1 MRKRESKLSSAY
13 YDIKDVG
20 SFGGIQALAK
30 KTKGN
35 QKQIKEWLESQDAYT
50 LHKQVRYRLS
60 RRKTIVSGPS
70 QQWQADLIDVSRL
83 SRHNQGNKFL
93 LTCMDVFSK
102 KAWVV
107 PLKNKSGI
115 SLVAAFTS
123 IQHPLPKTL
132 QTDKGT
138 EFLNHTFQ
146 QWLKDHKVHFFTT
159 ENEDIK
165 ASIVERFNRTLK
177 TKLWRYFIH
186 HDTLT
191 YTDILESVVDVY
203 NHTPHRS
210 IGIAP
215 NDVTSANKGRVW
227 LRLYAD
233 PMPYKEPTLHV
244 GDTVRISKARRA
256 FKKGYLAQWT
266 EEIFTIVKRKS
277 THYYTT
283 SHICVGRL
291 QWRSVKRH
299 FLSPGIT
306 KGEQDRQRVSSG
318 ENTEE
323 DKESSLREMVG
334 VSRQVQQLGECE
346 RSRVIFH
353 LIVLLVFISSI
364 LLLAFLMK
372 ESKTLSFGDDYVVV
386 EYYINSTMN
395 TSHSV

>member
-1 MRKRESKLSSAY
+1 MWQRESKLSSAY
-13 YDIKDVG
+13 YDIKGVG

-50 LHKQVRYRLS
+50 LHKQVRYRFP

-70 QQWQADLIDVSRL
+70 QQWQADLIDVSWL
-83 SRHNQGNKFL
+83 SQHNQGNKFL
-93 LTCMDVFSK
+93 LACIDVFSK
-102 KAWVV
+102 QAWVV

-115 SLVAAFTS
+115 SLVAAFKS

-165 ASIVERFNRTLK
+165 ASIIEHFNRTLK
-177 TKLWRYFIH
+177 TKLWRYFTH

-191 YTDILESVVDVY
+191 VTDILESVVDVY

-210 IGIAP
+210 IGMAP

-233 PMPYKEPTLHV
+233 PMTYKEPTLHV
-244 GDTVRISKARRA
+244 GDTVRISKARGA

-277 THYYTT
+277 TQPLTFVLAD
-283 SHICVGRL
+283 C
-291 QWRSVKRH
+291 
-299 FLSPGIT
+299 
-306 KGEQDRQRVSSG
+306 SG
-318 ENTEE
+318 EVLKGTFYPQELQKVNKTDSVYRVEKILKRTKNRVFVKWWAYP
-323 DKESSLREMVG
+323 DK
-334 VSRQVQQLGECE
+334 
-346 RSRVIFH
+346 
-353 LIVLLVFISSI
+353 
-364 LLLAFLMK
+364 
-372 ESKTLSFGDDYVVV
+372 
-386 EYYINSTMN
+386 INSWVNVKDLVWYFIWLYFWFSLVVSYCLPSWWKSRKPCHLEMIVWLWN
-395 TSHSV
+395 II

>member
-13 YDIKDVG
+13 YDIKGVG

-35 QKQIKEWLESQDAYT
+35 KKQIKDWLESQDAYT
-50 LHKQVRYRLS
+50 LHKPVRYRFP

-83 SRHNQGNKFL
+83 SQHNQGIKFL
-93 LTCMDVFSK
+93 LTRIDVFSK

-115 SLVAAFTS
+115 SLVAAFKS

-138 EFLNHTFQ
+138 EFLNYTFQ

-177 TKLWRYFIH
+177 TKLWRYFTH

-210 IGIAP
+210 IGMAP

-227 LRLYAD
+227 LQLYAD
-233 PMPYKEPTLHV
+233 PMPYKESTRHA
-244 GDTVRISKARRA
+244 GDTVCISKARRA

-277 THYYTT
+277 TQPPTFVLADY
-283 SHICVGRL
+283 
-291 QWRSVKRH
+291 
-299 FLSPGIT
+299 
-306 KGEQDRQRVSSG
+306 SG
-318 ENTEE
+318 EVLKGTFYPQELQKVNKTDNVYWVEKILKRTKNRVFVKWWAYP
-323 DKESSLREMVG
+323 DKFNSWVNVKDLVWYFIWLYFWFSLV
-334 VSRQVQQLGECE
+334 VSYCLPTWWKRPKPY
-346 RSRVIFH
+346 H
-353 LIVLLVFISSI
+353 
-364 LLLAFLMK
+364 
-372 ESKTLSFGDDYVVV
+372 
-386 EYYINSTMN
+386 
-395 TSHSV
+395 

>member
-13 YDIKDVG
+13 YDIKGVG

-35 QKQIKEWLESQDAYT
+35 QKQIKDWLESQDAYT
-50 LHKQVRYRLS
+50 LHKQVRYRFP

-83 SRHNQGNKFL
+83 SQHNQGIKFL
-93 LTCMDVFSK
+93 LTCIDVFSK

-115 SLVAAFTS
+115 SLVAAFKS

-138 EFLNHTFQ
+138 EFLNYTFQ

-177 TKLWRYFIH
+177 TKLWRYFTH

-210 IGIAP
+210 IGMAP

-266 EEIFTIVKRKS
+266 EEIFSIVKRKS
-277 THYYTT
+277 TQPPTFVLADY
-283 SHICVGRL
+283 
-291 QWRSVKRH
+291 
-299 FLSPGIT
+299 
-306 KGEQDRQRVSSG
+306 SG
-318 ENTEE
+318 EVLKGTFYPQELQKVNKTDNVYRVEKILKRTKNRVFVKWWAYP
-323 DKESSLREMVG
+323 DKFNSWVNVKDLVWYFIWLYFWFSLVVSYCLPSWWKSQKPYHLEM
-334 VSRQVQQLGECE
+334 
-346 RSRVIFH
+346 IM
-353 LIVLLVFISSI
+353 LLWNII
-364 LLLAFLMK
+364 
-372 ESKTLSFGDDYVVV
+372 
-386 EYYINSTMN
+386 
-395 TSHSV
+395 

>member
-1 MRKRESKLSSAY
+1 MWKGESKLSPAY
-13 YDIKDVG
+13 YDIKGVG
-20 SFGGIQALAK
+20 SFGGIQALTK

-50 LHKQVRYRLS
+50 LHKQVRYRFP

-93 LTCMDVFSK
+93 LTCIDVFSK

-107 PLKNKSGI
+107 PLKNKSGT
-115 SLVAAFTS
+115 SLVAAFKS

-138 EFLNHTFQ
+138 EFLNYTFQ

-177 TKLWRYFIH
+177 TKLWRYFTH

-215 NDVTSANKGRVW
+215 NDVTSANKGLVW
-227 LRLYAD
+227 FRLYAD
-233 PMPYKEPTLHV
+233 PMPYKEPTLRV

-266 EEIFTIVKRKS
+266 EEIFTIVNRKS
-277 THYYTT
+277 TQPPTFVLADY
-283 SHICVGRL
+283 
-291 QWRSVKRH
+291 
-299 FLSPGIT
+299 
-306 KGEQDRQRVSSG
+306 SG
-318 ENTEE
+318 EVLKGTFYPQELQKVNKTDVYRVEKILKRTKNRVFVKWWAYP
-323 DKESSLREMVG
+323 DKFNSWVN
-334 VSRQVQQLGECE
+334 VKD
-346 RSRVIFH
+346 
-353 LIVLLVFISSI
+353 LV
-364 LLLAFLMK
+364 
-372 ESKTLSFGDDYVVV
+372 
-386 EYYINSTMN
+386 
-395 TSHSV
+395 

>member
-13 YDIKDVG
+13 YDIKGVG
-20 SFGGIQALAK
+20 SFGGIQALTK

-50 LHKQVRYRLS
+50 LHKQVRYRFP

-93 LTCMDVFSK
+93 LTCIDVFSK

-107 PLKNKSGI
+107 PLKNKSGT
-115 SLVAAFTS
+115 SLVAAFKS

-138 EFLNHTFQ
+138 EFLNYTFQ

-177 TKLWRYFIH
+177 TKLWRYFTH

-210 IGIAP
+210 IGMAP

-227 LRLYAD
+227 FRLYAD
-233 PMPYKEPTLHV
+233 PMPYKEPTLRV

-266 EEIFTIVKRKS
+266 EEIFTIVNRKS
-277 THYYTT
+277 TQPPTFVLADY
-283 SHICVGRL
+283 
-291 QWRSVKRH
+291 
-299 FLSPGIT
+299 
-306 KGEQDRQRVSSG
+306 SG
-318 ENTEE
+318 EVLKGTFYPQELQKVNKTDNVYRVEKILKRTKNRVFVKWWAYP
-323 DKESSLREMVG
+323 DKFNSWVNVKDLVWYFIWLYFWFSLVVSYCLPSWWKSQKPCHLEMIMW
-334 VSRQVQQLGECE
+334 LWN
-346 RSRVIFH
+346 I
-353 LIVLLVFISSI
+353 I
-364 LLLAFLMK
+364 
-372 ESKTLSFGDDYVVV
+372 
-386 EYYINSTMN
+386 
-395 TSHSV
+395 

>member
-13 YDIKDVG
+13 YDIKGVG
-20 SFGGIQALAK
+20 SFGGIQALTK

-50 LHKQVRYRLS
+50 LHKQVRYRFP

-83 SRHNQGNKFL
+83 SPHNQGNKFL
-93 LTCMDVFSK
+93 LTCIDVFSK

-107 PLKNKSGI
+107 PLKNKSGT
-115 SLVAAFTS
+115 SLVAAFKS

-138 EFLNHTFQ
+138 EFLNYTFQ

-177 TKLWRYFIH
+177 TKLWRYFTH

-210 IGIAP
+210 IGMAP

-227 LRLYAD
+227 FRLYAD
-233 PMPYKEPTLHV
+233 PMPYKEPTLRV

-266 EEIFTIVKRKS
+266 EEIFTIVNRKS
-277 THYYTT
+277 TQPPTFVLADY
-283 SHICVGRL
+283 
-291 QWRSVKRH
+291 
-299 FLSPGIT
+299 
-306 KGEQDRQRVSSG
+306 SG
-318 ENTEE
+318 EVLKGTFYPQELQKVNKTDNVYRVEKILKRTKNRVFVKWWAYP
-323 DKESSLREMVG
+323 DKFNSWVN
-334 VSRQVQQLGECE
+334 VKD
-346 RSRVIFH
+346 
-353 LIVLLVFISSI
+353 LV
-364 LLLAFLMK
+364 
-372 ESKTLSFGDDYVVV
+372 
-386 EYYINSTMN
+386 
-395 TSHSV
+395 